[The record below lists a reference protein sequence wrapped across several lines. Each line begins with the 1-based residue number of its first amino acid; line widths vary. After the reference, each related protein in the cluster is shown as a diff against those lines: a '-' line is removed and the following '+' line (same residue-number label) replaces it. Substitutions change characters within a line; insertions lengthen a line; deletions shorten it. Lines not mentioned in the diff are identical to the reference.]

1 METKTDK
8 IKLRFDYDAY
18 GRRTSKITD
27 ICERINDRVLPLAKE
42 LGVKLNIGN
51 ILRYARNSDELK
63 ADYIKQERSK
73 MQVPD
78 DYLINWVTETATKK
92 YNELFNL
99 HPYDDIFV
107 DFDELLHYKGGKVDY
122 DDKALK
128 DLCTIYVR
136 EDQREVY
143 ERYLKA
149 IDALNDFVRGKGN
162 SFALPG
168 LFTAVGGKFQ
178 ASELINLDYFK

>member
-8 IKLRFDYDAY
+8 IKLRFDYGAY
-18 GRRTSKITD
+18 DRRTGKITD

-42 LGVKLNIGN
+42 LGVTLNIGN

-63 ADYIKQERSK
+63 ADYIKRERSK

-107 DFDELLHYKGGKVDY
+107 DFDELLHYKGGKVGYNDE
-122 DDKALK
+122 ALK

-136 EDQREVY
+136 ADQREAY

-149 IDALNDFVRGKGN
+149 IDALNDFVRGKGD
-162 SFALPG
+162 SFALSR
-168 LFTAVGGKFQ
+168 LFIAVGGKFQ
-178 ASELINLDYFK
+178 ATELIDLDYYK